1 MILSLL
7 HLEKNNSAKVVKIE
21 GGAVFHKKFESLGLR
36 LGVKIK
42 KLSSSVF
49 GGPVV
54 IRAGRTNIA
63 IGKGMANKITVEI
76 ENKI

>member
-1 MILSLL
+1 MLISLL
-7 HLEKNNSAKVVKIE
+7 NLEENKTAKVVKIE
-21 GGAVFHKKFESLGLR
+21 GGAVFQKKLESLGLR

-54 IRAGRTNIA
+54 IRVRRTHIA
-63 IGKGMANKITVEI
+63 IGKGMANKITVEL
-76 ENKI
+76 EDKI

>member
-7 HLEKNNSAKVVKIE
+7 NLEKNNSAKVVKIE
-21 GGAVFHKKFESLGLR
+21 GGAVFQKKLESLGLC
-36 LGVKIK
+36 LGIKIK

-54 IRAGRTNIA
+54 IKDRTNKHSNRQGY
-63 IGKGMANKITVEI
+63 GK
-76 ENKI
+76 

>member
-1 MILSLL
+1 MISLL
-7 HLEKNNSAKVVKIE
+7 NLEKNKTAKIIEIE
-21 GGAVFHKKFESLGLR
+21 GGPGFHKKLESLGLR

-42 KLSSSVF
+42 KLSSSIF

-54 IRAGRTNIA
+54 IRVGRTNIA

>member
-1 MILSLL
+1 MIISLL
-7 HLEKNNSAKVVKIE
+7 NLEKNKTAKVVKIE
-21 GGAVFHKKFESLGLR
+21 GGAAFQKKLESLGLR

-54 IRAGRTNIA
+54 IRVGRTHIA

-76 ENKI
+76 EN

>member
-1 MILSLL
+1 MIISLL

-21 GGAVFHKKFESLGLR
+21 GGTVFHKKLESLGLR
-36 LGVKIK
+36 LGGKIK

-54 IRAGRTNIA
+54 IRVGRTHIA
-63 IGKGMANKITVEI
+63 IGKGIASKIFVEI
-76 ENKI
+76 K

>member
-1 MILSLL
+1 MLTSLL
-7 HLEKNNSAKVVKIE
+7 NLERNNFAKVVKIE
-21 GGAVFHKKFESLGLR
+21 GGAGFQKKLESLGLR

-63 IGKGMANKITVEI
+63 IGKGIASKIFVEI
-76 ENKI
+76 K

>member
-7 HLEKNNSAKVVKIE
+7 TLEKNKTAKVVKIE
-21 GGAVFHKKFESLGLR
+21 GGVVFQKKLESLGLR

-54 IRAGRTNIA
+54 IRIGRTNIA
-63 IGKGMANKITVEI
+63 IGKGMANKIIVDTEQ
-76 ENKI
+76 K